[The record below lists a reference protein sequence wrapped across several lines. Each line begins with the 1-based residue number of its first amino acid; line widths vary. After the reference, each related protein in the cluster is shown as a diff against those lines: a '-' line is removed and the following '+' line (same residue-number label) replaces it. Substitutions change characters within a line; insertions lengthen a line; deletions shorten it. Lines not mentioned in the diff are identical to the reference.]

1 MPFAMSGWLLSMGTI
16 RCGYSNWPERSTGQP
31 DEVGE
36 AEGIIEVFVIVAKV
50 ELPCTG
56 VAAENAGAVPDEG
69 IAVSEAELAELG
81 AILEAGEL
89 LDGGPPVT
97 EDTELIL
104 GAGNGPGIGV
114 CVDPAPPPTT
124 TDAVPLATELDEA
137 DSTLAV
143 EEAVMAELEDA
154 EEIAGHCRLYSGVVV
169 KLEPTIPKLGL
180 GVVGAA
186 SCTVYHQVL
195 TLPNSEHPTWSQ
207 YV

>member
-1 MPFAMSGWLLSMGTI
+1 MGTI

-50 ELPCTG
+50 ELPCTD

-69 IAVSEAELAELG
+69 IALSEAELAELG
-81 AILEAGEL
+81 AILEAAEL
-89 LDGGPPVT
+89 LDGVPPVA

-114 CVDPAPPPTT
+114 WVDPAPPPTT
-124 TDAVPLATELDEA
+124 TDAVPLATELDDA

-143 EEAVMAELEDA
+143 EEAVTELEDA
-154 EEIAGHCRLYSGVVV
+154 EEIAGHCRLNSGVVV
-169 KLEPTIPKLGL
+169 KPEPTIPKLGL